1 MIILGIDPG
10 TATTGYGVIKIPDDI
25 LGREFNYDIELV
37 TYGNISTPKDKLMQD
52 RLDMIYRQLN
62 DIIKKYQPDQ
72 MVCEMLFFGSNTKT
86 AIMVGQARGVIMLSA
101 SQHRVPFQD
110 YTGPQVKL
118 MVAGSGRADKNQV
131 HDGVRKFLGTPG
143 RRKNKLKVKWKG
155 GHLDDA
161 TDALAIAICHV
172 LKMVAK

>member
-25 LGREFNYDIELV
+25 LGREFNYDIELI

-62 DIIKKYQPDQ
+62 GVIEKYKPDQ

-86 AIMVGQARGVIMLSA
+86 AIMVGQARGIIMLAA
-101 SQHRVPFQD
+101 SQHRIPFVD
-110 YTGPQVKL
+110 YTGPQIKL

-143 RRKNKLKVKWKG
+143 RRRNKLKVNWKG

-172 LKMVAK
+172 LKLAAK

>member
-10 TATTGYGVIKIPDDI
+10 TATTGYGLIKVPDDI
-25 LGREFNYDIELV
+25 LGREFDYGIELI
-37 TYGNISTPKDKLMQD
+37 TYGNISTSKDHLAQD
-52 RLDMIYRQLN
+52 RLLQIHRELKGV
-62 DIIKKYQPDQ
+62 IAKYKPELI
-72 MVCEMLFFGSNTKT
+72 VIELLFFGANTRT
-86 AIMVGQARGVIMLSA
+86 AIAVGQARGVIMLA
-101 SQHRVPFQD
+101 AAEYRVPIHE

-143 RRKNKLKVKWKG
+143 RRKNKLKVNWKG

-172 LKMVAK
+172 LKLAAK

>member
-1 MIILGIDPG
+1 MVILGIDPG

-25 LGREFNYDIELV
+25 LGREFKYDIELIS
-37 TYGNISTPKDKLMQD
+37 YGNISTSKDRLMQD
-52 RLDMIYRQLN
+52 RLNLIHSELTQV
-62 DIIKKYQPDQ
+62 IKKYQPDQ
-72 MVCEMLFFGSNTKT
+72 MVCEMLFFGANTKT
-86 AIMVGQARGVIMLSA
+86 AITVGQARGVIMLTA
-101 SQHRVPFQD
+101 AQHKVPFQD
-110 YTGPQVKL
+110 YTGPQIKL

-131 HDGVRKFLGTPG
+131 HDGVRKFLGTAA
-143 RRKNKLKVKWKG
+143 RRRNKLKANWKG